1 MGFWVSRAVIA
12 ALMWLLVLLPNIS
25 MAQSLPGLV
34 EKGNSQSAPEPN
46 VIEIEAAGILVTY
59 NRWLDEIAEVEA
71 EISLL
76 GRESGP
82 DASKVESLIDRMR
95 TLTDEA
101 DQMAAEAQSRLA
113 GPTSALTAIG
123 APPKAGEPPEADIIA
138 DERVQH
144 QSTLAKLNA
153 ELAFVRLIKARVET
167 ATGLLGGYWQDRLKN
182 WVLARDD
189 ITTLLSNPPASDD
202 VTDLFRDLRPGTYQ
216 SSISDFG
223 VWLPVLAVF
232 IALGALAVSVWLI
245 KGVPKFNE
253 DGKWEDTYEQREL
266 AYIRFSAA
274 LGYGALPAIACAAFA
289 AIGIY
294 YTPSLGQWLGLIAG
308 LLLGLAVYIW
318 LFRIFEV
325 ALEPTNQQARFLRGS
340 DDEAHRISKLL
351 QGLCVLNSVFVAGY
365 VVLKLSTGINAEILL
380 ALKLATVAFFSGYA
394 FFAARQKV
402 FGEADPNRLPRLYY
416 ALRIG
421 AALIGTMA
429 VISAL
434 AGFVNLAVFA
444 SVNIAASILLI
455 AATYFIRPM
464 LHDGIRALASSDE
477 ATFKEPQSG
486 LIKALIHLLL
496 DLAMMIMFSVLML
509 SLWGIP
515 LDGIWLWVKQTA
527 NVLTI
532 GDFRLKLLDLA
543 AAAASFVIALIILK
557 IVVRVMRNQILDRVN
572 IDAGVKNSIT
582 TILGYASVLLAFIFA
597 IVTLG
602 FDVTSL
608 ALVFGA
614 LLFGIGFGLQNVVDN
629 LISGM
634 IILFQRPIKPGDW
647 INVGSYEG
655 LVQKTGLLSTEI
667 TTFDDASVVLP
678 NSDIVTTAVL
688 NRTLGRTRGR
698 VDVPV
703 GVAYG
708 SDVGTVLQIL
718 RDCAA
723 ANEYVLKEPEP
734 TVVLRDFSDSSLDFE
749 LRAYIPDIRNI
760 FELASEIRIDILKRF
775 RKEGIEIPFPQ
786 RDIWVKNSETI
797 SEALPAEDD
806 NSDEV

>member
-1 MGFWVSRAVIA
+1 
-12 ALMWLLVLLPNIS
+12 
-25 MAQSLPGLV
+25 
-34 EKGNSQSAPEPN
+34 
-46 VIEIEAAGILVTY
+46 
-59 NRWLDEIAEVEA
+59 
-71 EISLL
+71 
-76 GRESGP
+76 
-82 DASKVESLIDRMR
+82 
-95 TLTDEA
+95 
-101 DQMAAEAQSRLA
+101 
-113 GPTSALTAIG
+113 
-123 APPKAGEPPEADIIA
+123 
-138 DERVQH
+138 
-144 QSTLAKLNA
+144 
-153 ELAFVRLIKARVET
+153 
-167 ATGLLGGYWQDRLKN
+167 
-182 WVLARDD
+182 
-189 ITTLLSNPPASDD
+189 
-202 VTDLFRDLRPGTYQ
+202 
-216 SSISDFG
+216 
-223 VWLPVLAVF
+223 
-232 IALGALAVSVWLI
+232 
-245 KGVPKFNE
+245 
-253 DGKWEDTYEQREL
+253 
-266 AYIRFSAA
+266 
-274 LGYGALPAIACAAFA
+274 
-289 AIGIY
+289 
-294 YTPSLGQWLGLIAG
+294 
-308 LLLGLAVYIW
+308 
-318 LFRIFEV
+318 
-325 ALEPTNQQARFLRGS
+325 
-340 DDEAHRISKLL
+340 
-351 QGLCVLNSVFVAGY
+351 
-365 VVLKLSTGINAEILL
+365 
-380 ALKLATVAFFSGYA
+380 
-394 FFAARQKV
+394 
-402 FGEADPNRLPRLYY
+402 
-416 ALRIG
+416 
-421 AALIGTMA
+421 
-429 VISAL
+429 
-434 AGFVNLAVFA
+434 
-444 SVNIAASILLI
+444 
-455 AATYFIRPM
+455 M

-532 GDFRLKLLDLA
+532 GDFRVKLLDLA

>member
-1 MGFWVSRAVIA
+1 VT
-12 ALMWLLVLLPNIS
+12 LMCLSFLSPDITF
-25 MAQSLPGLV
+25 AQSLPSLV
-34 EKGNSQSAPEPN
+34 EGSKSESAPEPN
-46 VIEIEAAGILVTY
+46 IIGIDGTEISRTYDQWLNEITEIEAQ
-59 NRWLDEIAEVEA
+59 
-71 EISLL
+71 ISTL
-76 GRESGP
+76 GRGSGA
-82 DASKVESLIDRMR
+82 DASKVESLVKQLRS
-95 TLTDEA
+95 LTDEA
-101 DQMAAEAQSRLA
+101 DQVAIDAQSKLA

-138 DERVQH
+138 EEREQH
-144 QSTLAKLNA
+144 QSALAKLNA

-167 ATGLLGGYWQDRLKN
+167 ATGSLGGYWQDRLIN

-202 VTDLFRDLRPGTYQ
+202 VTNLFRDLRPETFQ

-223 VWLPVLAVF
+223 IWLPVMALLIAIGAIAV
-232 IALGALAVSVWLI
+232 AVWLI
-245 KGVPKFNE
+245 RGVPNFGD

-266 AYIRFSAA
+266 AIIRLSAA
-274 LGYGALPAIACAAFA
+274 LGYGALPAVACAGLAT
-289 AIGIY
+289 ILIY
-294 YTPSLGQWLGLIAG
+294 YAPSLGQWLGIVAG

-340 DDEAHRISKLL
+340 DEEAHRISKLL
-351 QGLCVLNSVFVAGY
+351 QGLCVLNAVFIAGY
-365 VVLKLSTGINAEILL
+365 VVLKLSAGINAEILL

-421 AALIGTMA
+421 AALIGAIA
-429 VISAL
+429 VIFAL

-455 AATYFIRPM
+455 AATYFIRPI

-477 ATFKEPQSG
+477 ATFKDPQSG
-486 LIKALIHLLL
+486 LIRALIHLLL
-496 DLAMMIMFSVLML
+496 DLAMTIMFSVLML
-509 SLWGIP
+509 TLWGIP

-532 GDFRLKLLDLA
+532 GDFRVKLLDLA
-543 AAAASFVIALIILK
+543 AAAVSFVIALIILK
-557 IVVRVMRNQILDRVN
+557 VIVRVMRNQILDRVN
-572 IDAGVKNSIT
+572 IDFGVKNSIT
-582 TILGYASVLLAFIFA
+582 TILGYVSVVLAFIFA
-597 IVTLG
+597 IITLG

-629 LISGM
+629 LISGL

-667 TTFDDASVVLP
+667 TTFDDASVVFP

-688 NRTLGRTRGR
+688 NRTLGRMRGR

-718 RDCAA
+718 RDCAG

-760 FELASEIRIDILKRF
+760 FELASEIRIEILKRF
-775 RKEGIEIPFPQ
+775 HEEGIEIPFPQ
-786 RDIWVKNSETI
+786 RDIWVKNPETI
-797 SEALPAEDD
+797 SEVLPAEDD
-806 NSDEV
+806 DRDEV